1 MTLGLPTRVRENL
14 TFENLL
20 IARLLLSLGMTR

>member
-1 MTLGLPTRVRENL
+1 MTLDLPTRVRKNL
-14 TFENLL
+14 IFENLL